1 MSYNYKRNNYA
12 SKRMIN
18 NYKDRLWEI
27 RQNIEE
33 YTYALVKYDKRVTY
47 SLGYDEKDERGLN
60 ILAEEIES
68 YLRTILEAI
77 NLNSRY
83 LTIKQIKYLCD
94 IYEVKKGCD
103 RIEYT
108 HPHNIKRIN
117 RLWEEISDRLGI
129 I

>member
-1 MSYNYKRNNYA
+1 MSYNYRRNNYA

-27 RQNIEE
+27 RQNIEK
-33 YTYALVKYDKRVTY
+33 YTHAIV
-47 SLGYDEKDERGLN
+47 GYDNRIKCSFSYDEDDERKLN
-60 ILAEEIES
+60 AIAEEVES

-83 LTIKQIKYLCD
+83 LTVKQIKYLCD
-94 IYEVKKGCD
+94 IYEVKHGCD

-108 HPHNIKRIN
+108 HPDNIKRIN
-117 RLWEEISDRLGI
+117 RLWEKISDRLGI

>member
-1 MSYNYKRNNYA
+1 MSYNYRRRNYA

-27 RQNIEE
+27 RQNIEK
-33 YTYALVKYDKRVTY
+33 YTYAIVKYDRRVTY
-47 SLGYDEKDERGLN
+47 SFSYDEESETRLN
-60 ILAEEIES
+60 MIANEVES

-83 LTIKQIKYLCD
+83 LPVKQIKYLCD
-94 IYEVKKGCD
+94 IYEVKHGCD

-108 HPHNIKRIN
+108 RPDNIKRIN
-117 RLWEEISDRLGI
+117 RLWEEISNTLGI